1 MCCIEENKKRDFE
14 RLYEQEQ
21 WEKLKMLLTENAEE
35 VSCLLTPGELR
46 QMMETSGRPQNED
59 GANSCQ
65 EAVFPLIRTVTT
77 ESREQNG
84 KRSQQCAWPTMICIL
99 SVLIIVKI
107 R

>member
-35 VSCLLTPGELR
+35 VSCLLTPSELR

-59 GANSCQ
+59 GPMYYYLYLHNCIS
-65 EAVFPLIRTVTT
+65 I
-77 ESREQNG
+77 
-84 KRSQQCAWPTMICIL
+84 ICYAIL
-99 SVLIIVKI
+99 PA
-107 R
+107 

>member
-46 QMMETSGRPQNED
+46 QMMETSGRPQKGRCIIICGDWPRFE
-59 GANSCQ
+59 
-65 EAVFPLIRTVTT
+65 VMT
-77 ESREQNG
+77 EFVSE
-84 KRSQQCAWPTMICIL
+84 KPC
-99 SVLIIVKI
+99 V
-107 R
+107 